1 MVFDSSMVF
10 DLSMESLVFDD
21 NFRLSME
28 MGNNV
33 SFHSKKEGRT
43 SRPSPQGE
51 DLSIGPLVYL
61 FYCFSLFFSILPD
74 TGYTIPKKLNQ
85 LYLKEEDEKRE
96 ERID

>member
-1 MVFDSSMVF
+1 MDESEAFCIDF
-10 DLSMESLVFDD
+10 NLSVIESLVFDD
-21 NFRLSME
+21 SLRLSME

-61 FYCFSLFFSILPD
+61 FFIVLLFFSFFFDFPRHRLHHP
-74 TGYTIPKKLNQ
+74 
-85 LYLKEEDEKRE
+85 EET
-96 ERID
+96 